1 MKNYFKF
8 RDTVDFKTIEVAEQK
23 SIKDNLFAQGPNK
36 PLIVKIAAS
45 HAGLITRNNGFYL
58 PDKMRQGASSFT
70 AQYNKPIQIH
80 HNDDK
85 DPVGRVLKAQY
96 VPINS
101 SELKIQQKFT
111 KDKWNDFSA
120 GKMSFINSI
129 NFICDSLNLSDS
141 VLDDPNYQGAG
152 YLEITASIADPDA
165 IQKVL
170 DGRYLTGSVGLTTDA
185 AVCSVCKQDWVE
197 IAHDERC
204 EHRPGKVY
212 DGKKAFVITGNL
224 HYEEYSFVNTPADRH
239 SRIMEINVN
248 GVTDKLDMSDSVGK
262 NIAVNIIT
270 DNIQEDNMKSVA
282 TKLISD
288 SRFSILGKEYLDTLL
303 TSLED
308 EKTMEKWPFTDELDF
323 TVNFELD
330 LDKQAIAKAF
340 ELTDGA
346 EKEIAIRMIRPT
358 MVQSSIVEIVA
369 SVDIKTAD
377 AFYIALNDAEWTD
390 YSELGDEDLN
400 TFRKDKPS
408 AELVE
413 YDSKLST
420 AARKRLPGSSFCG
433 PNKSFPV
440 ADCAHVTA
448 ARRLIGR
455 ASASSATKSKILAC
469 VSRKATAMNCGAK
482 KDTKEEID
490 STKDKKEE
498 DCLCKDAD
506 VKIAELTAAVEQLTK
521 DKNLLIESE
530 KTWMDK
536 LTAADATSTKLQ
548 KDLDATRE
556 ELKVTQDDL
565 TGMSDQLIE
574 SKSQTTTYLVDKLVT
589 FKLLSGEVIE
599 DSKKV
604 SDELA
609 ALGEEEIKNKLTEIT
624 AKVDIKK
631 ITDSINGGL
640 TRLPNKSVND
650 PTMNHIP
657 KTYDKA
663 VLAQIEQEFFRIKFG
678 GQSPYGK
685 GPDGAERFKA
695 DMQIKGLLPTG

>member
-23 SIKDNLFAQGPNK
+23 SIKDNLLAQGPNK

-101 SELKIQQKFT
+101 AELKIQQKFA
-111 KDKWNDFSA
+111 KDTWSNFST
-120 GKMSFINSI
+120 GKMNFISSI
-129 NFICDSLNLSDS
+129 NFICDTLNSSDS

-152 YLEITASIADPDA
+152 YLELTASIADPDA

-185 AVCSVCKQDWVE
+185 AVCSICKQDWVDT
-197 IAHDERC
+197 AHDERC

-224 HYEEYSFVNTPADRH
+224 NYDEYSFVNTPADRH
-239 SRIMEINVN
+239 SRVMEINVN
-248 GVTDKLDMSDSVGK
+248 GMTDRLEMSDSVGK
-262 NIAVNIIT
+262 AIAVNIIT

-303 TSLED
+303 ASLED

-330 LDKQAIAKAF
+330 LDKQSIDKAF
-340 ELTDGA
+340 EL
-346 EKEIAIRMIRPT
+346 KEDQIAAIKLIRPFMT
-358 MVQSSIVEIVA
+358 DETIK
-369 SVDIKTAD
+369 SVLDAKPAD
-377 AFYIALNDAEWTD
+377 AAALYTALNDGEWADYAE
-390 YSELGDEDLN
+390 SEDEDLN

-440 ADCAHVTA
+440 PDCAHVTA

-469 VSRKATAMNCGAK
+469 VSRKSTAMNCGGK
-482 KDTKEEID
+482 KDAKEEID

-498 DCLCKDAD
+498 DCACKDAD
-506 VKIAELTAAVEQLTK
+506 AKIIELTAKIETLTIS
-521 DKNLLIESE
+521 NTTLQ
-530 KTWMDK
+530 
-536 LTAADATSTKLQ
+536 TAADEFQNVLQARDKAAEQLQ
-548 KDLDATRE
+548 KDLTATRE

-574 SKSQTTTYLVDKLVT
+574 SKSLSTTYLVDKLVT

-604 SDELA
+604 SDELT

-624 AKVDIKK
+624 GKVDIKK
-631 ITDSINGGL
+631 ITDSINSGL
-640 TRLPNKSVND
+640 TRLPNKSAID
-650 PTMNHIP
+650 PTMTTTP
-657 KTYDKA
+657 KIYDKA
-663 VLAQIEQEFFRIKFG
+663 IVAQIEQEFMRIKFG
-678 GQSPYGK
+678 GLSPYGK
-685 GPDGAERFKA
+685 GPDGAERFKV
-695 DMQIKGLLPTG
+695 DMQNKGLLPIG